1 MYSNTQRR
9 NAMSQGM
16 IIYAVICVILGITFM
31 AIGNLILGTLVAL
44 CGPLW
49 LAIQV
54 NANET
59 DEDEE
64 DY

>member
-31 AIGNLILGTLVAL
+31 ALGNLILGTLVAL

-54 NANET
+54 NANEE
-59 DEDEE
+59 DKDEE

>member
-16 IIYAVICVILGITFM
+16 IIYAIICVILGITFM

-49 LAIQV
+49 LTIQV
-54 NANET
+54 NANEE
-59 DEDEE
+59 DKDEE
-64 DY
+64 DE

>member
-16 IIYAVICVILGITFM
+16 IIYAIICVVLGITFM

-54 NANET
+54 NANQD

>member
-1 MYSNTQRR
+1 
-9 NAMSQGM
+9 MSEGM

-31 AIGNLILGTLVAL
+31 ALGNLILGTLVAL
-44 CGPLW
+44 CGPIW

>member
-1 MYSNTQRR
+1 
-9 NAMSQGM
+9 MSQGM
-16 IIYAVICVILGITFM
+16 IIYAIICVILGITFM

-54 NANET
+54 NANEE
-59 DEDEE
+59 DKDEE

>member
-1 MYSNTQRR
+1 
-9 NAMSQGM
+9 MSQGM
-16 IIYAVICVILGITFM
+16 IIYAIICVVLGITFM
-31 AIGNLILGTLVAL
+31 AVGNLILGTLVAL

-54 NANET
+54 NANQD

>member
-16 IIYAVICVILGITFM
+16 IIYAIICVVLGITFM
-31 AIGNLILGTLVAL
+31 ALGDIVLGTLVAL
-44 CGPLW
+44 CGPIW

-54 NANET
+54 NANNE
-59 DEDEE
+59 EDE
-64 DY
+64 

>member
-1 MYSNTQRR
+1 MT
-9 NAMSQGM
+9 QGM
-16 IIYAVICVILGITFM
+16 IIYAIICVILGIIFM
-31 AIGNLILGTLVAL
+31 ALGDLILGTLVAL

-49 LAIQV
+49 LAIQA

>member
-1 MYSNTQRR
+1 
-9 NAMSQGM
+9 MSQGM
-16 IIYAVICVILGITFM
+16 IIYAIICVVLGITFM
-31 AIGNLILGTLVAL
+31 ALGNLILGTLVAL
-44 CGPLW
+44 CGPIW